1 MLFSKY
7 EMHMQRII
15 FLPYDSLHL
24 FPFNVCSNELSRKA
38 KGIVL
43 TEMGRKYTTD
53 SAKKEL
59 PVLSSPEDFMSIGDN
74 ALLRAR
80 MALKIALDLFG
91 EGSTDS
97 DELELQS
104 ARLSFAYV
112 CLEEKDFKTAL
123 DYSMLV
129 LNNCKV
135 ESWNSLAKEEDPAE
149 TARKTMIKRQ
159 GATARMYAS
168 EASASLGDAMTSM
181 KILVGDG
188 KDDAFDRLSSD
199 LGGVTIGMASTNNK
213 AKSRLA
219 KAQTMVRCSASAA
232 SASLGNLTA
241 SKQLAMSAQAMENS
255 YMASREGTSQAR
267 KALLYCMLR
276 EGNHGAAL
284 TLLRSAR

>member
-1 MLFSKY
+1 MTETSRNNLK
-7 EMHMQRII
+7 ETAPKV
-15 FLPYDSLHL
+15 LPDLASPDDL
-24 FPFNVCSNELSRKA
+24 A
-38 KGIVL
+38 GI
-43 TEMGRKYTTD
+43 E
-53 SAKKEL
+53 
-59 PVLSSPEDFMSIGDN
+59 DN
-74 ALLRAR
+74 ALTRAK
-80 MALKIALDLFG
+80 MALKMALELFG
-91 EGSTDS
+91 EEGRNS

-112 CLEEKDFKTAL
+112 SLEGKDFKTAL
-123 DYSMLV
+123 EYSMMV
-129 LNNCKV
+129 LENSNTGANNMARAEDDPV
-135 ESWNSLAKEEDPAE
+135 ES
-149 TARKTMIKRQ
+149 ARQTMIKRQ
-159 GATARMYAS
+159 AATARMYAS
-168 EASASLGDAMTSM
+168 EASASLGDPMASM

-199 LGGVTIGMASTNNK
+199 LGGVTIGMASANNK

-241 SKQLAMSAQAMENS
+241 SKQLAMSSQAMENS
-255 YMASREGTSQAR
+255 YMASREGPSLAR